1 MIDICLLGTGGT
13 VPLPNRWLTS
23 LVVRWQGH
31 ALLIDCGEGTQ
42 IALNTQ
48 KLPCKH
54 IDTILL
60 THYHADHTA
69 GLPGFLLSMVKA
81 DRTEPVT
88 IIGPKGLLEVIEGVR
103 LIAKNIPFE
112 LHCIELQEKECT
124 FVIDGLYVTSFAQ
137 KHSVPCV
144 GYSFYMPRNRQFD
157 KDKAIENNVPLKL
170 WGRLQKG
177 ETIVQDEITYTPDM
191 VLGEPRKG
199 IHFVYSTDTRPT
211 EMIEK
216 YIQDADLYIGEGM
229 YGDVEKQ
236 ENAKKNRHSM
246 MQETAEMAKEANV
259 KQLWFTHYSPS
270 MYNPYVYEDE
280 IKQIFENSV
289 ICHDGQSINLKFEG
303 E

>member
-23 LVVRWQGH
+23 LLVRWQGH

-42 IALNTQ
+42 IALNEQ

-81 DRTEPVT
+81 DRQEPVT
-88 IIGPKGLLEVIEGVR
+88 IIGPKGILDLLQGVF
-103 LIAKNIPFE
+103 LIAHHIPFE
-112 LHCIELQEKECT
+112 IRYIELEENTCT
-124 FVIDGLYVTSFAQ
+124 FDIDGLQITSFIQ

-144 GYSFYMPRNRQFD
+144 GYSFYMKRNRQFD
-157 KDKAIENNVPLKL
+157 KEKAIQNNVPLKL

-177 ETIVQDEITYTPDM
+177 ESITQDEITYTPDM
-191 VLGEPRKG
+191 VLGNERQG

-211 EMIEK
+211 DTIK
-216 YIQDADLYIGEGM
+216 NFIQDADLYIGEGM
-229 YGDVEKQ
+229 YGDIEKQ

-246 MQETAEMAKEANV
+246 MQETAFLAKEANV
-259 KQLWFTHYSPS
+259 KQLWFTHFSPS
-270 MYNPYVYEDE
+270 MHDPYIYEE
-280 IKQIFENSV
+280 EMKQIFENCV
-289 ICHDGQSINLKFEG
+289 ISKDGQRIDLNFPE